1 MPDSTTGVVVIGG
14 GSTGAG
20 VLRDLAM
27 RGIDAI
33 LVEKGDLA
41 SGTTGRS
48 HGLLH
53 SGGRYCVND
62 LPAAIE
68 CVDEGRILRRIAR
81 TTVEDTGGY
90 FVTVTE
96 DDEAWEPRFV
106 EGCARAEII
115 CERISVEEAR
125 RREPALSKHV
135 RSVFWLPQDGHLDPF
150 YLVVGNVESARRRG
164 AQVRTYTEV
173 TGFLKEGDRVSGVL
187 MRDSIT
193 GEETSIGCKAV
204 INATG
209 AWAGFV
215 TKLLGVEVKVVPVK
229 GVMVVLSHRVAHAA
243 INRCHK
249 PGDGDIIVP
258 ALSVSI
264 LGTTSERVPHPE
276 VLPIEWDEVRHM
288 IDEGALMADGVSTAR
303 AMRAYAGVRPLYDLG
318 AEAEGREM
326 SRNFAVIDHEKR
338 DGIAGFASIVGGKVT
353 TYRLM
358 AERVTDLVADRLG
371 VTTKSTTAEVPLNDR
386 EDELDQLRHRPAQM
400 GVPKPHADEAYLK
413 PLVCECELVRPEDA
427 AAWFNDPAVRNL
439 EDIRR
444 RTRAGMGPCQA
455 AVCSYRLAGRLV
467 TERHQDGPAATRAM
481 ADFLETRWRG
491 VRHVFWGS
499 QLRQAQVT
507 AGLHLELFN
516 LDRQLMHPDPADI
529 RVPLPV
535 AGTAHTPLQGEAAPA
550 PSPLQGQ
557 SREAPSPRGSS

>member
-1 MPDSTTGVVVIGG
+1 MPDTSTGVVVIGG

-20 VLRDLAM
+20 VLRDLAL

-62 LPAAIE
+62 LAAAIE
-68 CVDEGRILRRIAR
+68 CLEEGRILRRIAR

-90 FVTVTE
+90 FVSVSE
-96 DDEAWEPRFV
+96 EDEAWEPRFV
-106 EGCARAEII
+106 EGCQKAGIT

-125 RREPALSKHV
+125 RREPALSRHV
-135 RSVFWLPQDGHLDPF
+135 RTVFWVPEDGHLDPF

-164 AQVRTYTEV
+164 AQIRTYTEV
-173 TGFLKEGDRVSGVL
+173 IGFTRTSNRISGVL
-187 MRDSIT
+187 TRDAMT

-209 AWAGFV
+209 AWSGFV
-215 TKLLGVEVKVVPVK
+215 ARLLDVEVKVVPVK
-229 GVMVVLSHRVAHAA
+229 GVMVVLSRRLAHAA

-249 PGDGDIIVP
+249 PGDGDIVVP
-258 ALSVSI
+258 GLSVAI
-264 LGTTSERVPHPE
+264 LGTTAVKVPHPE
-276 VLPIEWDEVRHM
+276 VLPIEWDEVQLL
-288 IDEGALMADGVSTAR
+288 IDEGAKMLDGVTTSR

-326 SRNFAVIDHEKR
+326 SRNFAVIDHEER
-338 DGIAGFASIVGGKVT
+338 DGVAGFTSIVGGKVT

-358 AERVTDLVADRLG
+358 AERVTDLVARRLG
-371 VTTKSTTAEVPLNDR
+371 VTNPCTTAEVPLNDH
-386 EDELDQLRHRPAQM
+386 EDEMDQLRHRPAQL
-400 GVPKPHADEAYLK
+400 GVPKPHGDELALQ
-413 PLVCECELVRPEDA
+413 PLLCECELVRPQDVEG
-427 AAWFNDPAVRNL
+427 WMKDPAVRTL

-444 RTRAGMGPCQA
+444 RTRSGMGPCQA
-455 AVCSYRLAGRLV
+455 AICSYRLAGRMV
-467 TERHQDGPAATRAM
+467 TDRGVDGRTATRAM

-507 AGLHLELFN
+507 AAVHLELFN
-516 LDRQLMHPDPADI
+516 VDRQLQEYFSPPLGERHRGGVPA
-529 RVPLPV
+529 
-535 AGTAHTPLQGEAAPA
+535 EAVEAV
-550 PSPLQGQ
+550 GQ
-557 SREAPSPRGSS
+557 P